1 MSNKKT
7 KYKSYL
13 QEAWLSESE
22 YGKWFKK
29 DKNDITLAFCTVCL
43 KSFSVAAHG
52 NKPLVLHASR
62 EFHKSRLS
70 TSTQTTVKF
79 AKDKPEEKENIR
91 ENKNTLVPQVLVPV
105 PASLGVSYGQRCR
118 RCRYSL
124 SP

>member
-70 TSTQTTVKF
+70 TSTQTTLNLRKINQKKKKTF
-79 AKDKPEEKENIR
+79 EKIR
-91 ENKNTLVPQVLVPV
+91 I
-105 PASLGVSYGQRCR
+105 R
-118 RCRYSL
+118 
-124 SP
+124 